1 MLFKNLVPATF
12 LALVTVTAS
21 PGHADRR
28 AVIDGEFRIQPYVLP
43 NGQGYRHLTSII
55 HEEKNELVLF
65 GGLGNGPPSPPTPM
79 NHNVYTLNLTKP
91 PSQQEWKDR
100 GADAAVAEP
109 WFTTT
114 NGFVQFDDE
123 YYLTCD
129 DSGTDSVYSFNANT
143 YKFKHLSTSSLG
155 PELKAE
161 DCCAVGVEIR
171 EGNEFGGKAEKRIYI
186 MGGQDPNAEGSLS
199 IVRYYSIT
207 HDRWEQV
214 ASMNVERRHM
224 GCAAVARG
232 GKTSIYAISGG
243 DSSIGESLRSLEAY
257 DITRDKWTLYDN
269 FGVGRTRFGVRN
281 VDDKYLLLIGGDANC
296 TGGACQPDQP
306 LRRIDIIDVRHR
318 DPRFISSDD
327 YVIPELNSSR
337 QSPAT
342 SLRKMRG
349 NNQEDK
355 YMLYVVGGRTR
366 DDAGLGVLT
375 TAEVLSF
382 SNINPSR

>member
-1 MLFKNLVPATF
+1 MLFKNLAPAAF
-12 LALVTVTAS
+12 LALVTATAF
-21 PGHADRR
+21 PGHADMP

-91 PSQQEWKDR
+91 PSQQQWINR
-100 GADAAVAEP
+100 GRDVEVAEP

-114 NGFVQFDDE
+114 NGFVQLDDE
-123 YYLTCD
+123 YYLACD
-129 DSGTDSVYSFNANT
+129 DSGTDTVYSFDANT
-143 YKFKHLSTSSLG
+143 YKFSPLSTSPLTDIS
-155 PELKAE
+155 AE
-161 DCCAVGVEIR
+161 DCCAVGVKICQ
-171 EGNEFGGKAEKRIYI
+171 GNECGDKAEKRIYI

-199 IVRYYSIT
+199 FVRYYSIT
-207 HDRWEQV
+207 HNRWEQV
-214 ASMNVERRHM
+214 ASMNVERRHL

-232 GKTSIYAISGG
+232 GEASIYAISGG
-243 DSSIGESLRSLEAY
+243 DSSIGKSLRSMEVY
-257 DITRDKWTLYDN
+257 DIAQDKWTLYDN

-296 TGGACQPDQP
+296 TGGICPQPDQP
-306 LRRIDIIDVRHR
+306 LRRIDIIDVRKR

-327 YVIPELNSSR
+327 YVLPELNSPR
-337 QSPAT
+337 HSPAT
-342 SLRKMRG
+342 SLRKMKG
-349 NNQEDK
+349 NNQEEK

-366 DDAGLGVLT
+366 DSAGLGVLT
-375 TAEVLSF
+375 TTEVLSF
-382 SNINPSR
+382 SKITPPK